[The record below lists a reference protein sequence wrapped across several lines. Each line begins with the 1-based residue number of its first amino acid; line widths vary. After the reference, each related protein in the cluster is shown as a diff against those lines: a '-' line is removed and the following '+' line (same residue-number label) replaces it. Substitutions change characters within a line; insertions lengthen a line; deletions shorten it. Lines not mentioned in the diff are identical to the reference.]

1 MTIFDYVMILL
12 SVVISLGLA
21 RVLETHAQLMKH
33 GKRVKW
39 SPTYLAWLAVLLFA
53 HIDIW
58 GSMWQLHDHARWSAG
73 DIGASLLACALLFYG
88 AIFATPDMDGEGEI
102 DLWAFHIANRR
113 RYLGALMGYM
123 ALGAWLNA
131 TLMSE
136 VFSTANMTAALPMF
150 AILLAAILVGN
161 RWVQRLMPALTL
173 ALMAFYFAQY
183 LPAVGS

>member
-21 RVLETHAQLMKH
+21 RALETHAQLMKH
-33 GKRVKW
+33 GKRVRW
-39 SPTYLAWLAVLLFA
+39 SPTYLLWLVVLLFS

-58 GSMWQLHDHARWSAG
+58 ASLWQLHDHARWSAA
-73 DIGASLLACALLFYG
+73 DIGATLLACGVLFYS
-88 AIFATPDMDGEGEI
+88 AIFATPDMDGDDEI
-102 DLWAFHIANRR
+102 DLWAFHMANRR
-113 RYLGALMGYM
+113 RYLGALLAYM

-136 VFSTANMTAALPMF
+136 AFSASNLTAAAPMF
-150 AILLAAILVGN
+150 AILLAALFVSN
-161 RWVQRLMPALTL
+161 RWVQRLMPVLTL
-173 ALMAFYFAQY
+173 VLMVFYFAQY